1 VARNSPEA
9 QASGGAGPPA
19 LSRAQI
25 LGMAA
30 MAMAVFVIGND
41 FTALSVALP
50 AIEKDLAADVTT
62 VQWVITGYA
71 LVFGV
76 LLVTAGRLADMFGRR
91 RVFFAG
97 SAIFAGFSGIGG
109 LATDA
114 WMLLAARAL
123 MGVGGALMWPAILGM
138 AFSLVPSGRESLAG
152 ALVLSAAGFSNAVG
166 PLLGGALTDYASWRW
181 IFFLNF
187 PVTLVAALVTW
198 RVVPR
203 VEINAGRERI
213 DYNGILTLSIG
224 LLALMLALDFGADLG
239 WANPVILGLFL
250 LAIAGLLVFWRAER
264 RVGDKAL
271 VPRHVLAN
279 RTFFAASIA
288 TLAMSALFFAA
299 LLYLPQFFTKH
310 LGYSAAG
317 AGAGLLPMMGVFALT
332 SFVSGSLYTRLGAK
346 LILSI
351 GALCLTGG
359 MYLLSW
365 INVAPTY
372 GAMIPGMVVT
382 GIGIGLFYSSITT
395 VGVTALDPSMSSLAG
410 AIIYM
415 CQIAGGAVGL
425 GLNTAIVVS
434 ASTLVEGIHFAFLVN
449 TGLALIGLAVTVLF
463 IGGRIDKATLDKLVH
478 RHRAHG

>member
-1 VARNSPEA
+1 M
-9 QASGGAGPPA
+9 G
-19 LSRAQI
+19 
-25 LGMAA
+25 A

-50 AIEKDLAADVTT
+50 AIEKDLSADVTT

-76 LLVTAGRLADMFGRR
+76 LIVTGGRLADMFGRR
-91 RVFFAG
+91 HAFLMG
-97 SAIFAGFSGIGG
+97 SAIFAGFSVIGG
-109 LATDA
+109 FATHA
-114 WMLLAARAL
+114 WMLLLARGL
-123 MGVGGALMWPAILGM
+123 MGVGGAMMWPAILGM
-138 AFSLVPSGRESLAG
+138 SFALVPKGRESLAG
-152 ALVLSAAGFSNAVG
+152 ALVLGSAGFSNAVG

-181 IFFLNF
+181 IFFLNL
-187 PVTLVAALVTW
+187 PVAVIAAVVTW
-198 RVVPR
+198 LVVPH
-203 VEINAGRERI
+203 VEINADKERI
-213 DYNGILTLSIG
+213 DYKGILTLSIG
-224 LLALMLALDFGADLG
+224 LFALLLALDMGTDLG
-239 WANPVILGLFL
+239 WSHPFILGLFL
-250 LAIAGLLVFWRAER
+250 LAVVALLVFWRVER
-264 RVGDKAL
+264 RVGENAL

-288 TLAMSALFFAA
+288 TLSMSALFFGA

-310 LGYSAAG
+310 LGYSAVG
-317 AGAGLLPMMGVFALT
+317 AGAGLLPMMALFALT
-332 SFVSGSLYTRLGAK
+332 SFVSGNLYTRLGAK

-351 GALCLTGG
+351 GALCLAGG

-365 INVAPTY
+365 VNVSPTY
-372 GAMIPGMVVT
+372 EAMIPGMVVL

-395 VGVTALDPSMSSLAG
+395 VAITALDPSMSSLAG

-434 ASTLVEGIHFAFLVN
+434 GSTLTSGIHDAFLVN
-449 TGLALIGLAVTVLF
+449 TVLALIGLAVTVLF
-463 IGGRIDKATLDKLVH
+463 IGGRIDKETLDQLVH

>member
-1 VARNSPEA
+1 MARNSPEA
-9 QASGGAGPPA
+9 QASAGAGAPA

-30 MAMAVFVIGND
+30 MAIAVFVIGND

-62 VQWVITGYA
+62 MQWVITGYA

-91 RVFFAG
+91 RIFFAG
-97 SAIFAGFSGIGG
+97 SATFAGFSVIGG

-123 MGVGGALMWPAILGM
+123 MGVGGAMMWPAILGM

-203 VEINAGRERI
+203 VEVNAGRERI

-224 LLALMLALDFGADLG
+224 LLALMLVLDFGADLG
-239 WANPVILGLFL
+239 WFNPLILGLFL
-250 LAIAGLLVFWRAER
+250 LAIVGLLVFWRAER
-264 RVGDKAL
+264 RVGDNAL

-299 LLYLPQFFTKH
+299 LLYLPQFLTKH
-310 LGYSAAG
+310 LGYSTAG

-372 GAMIPGMVVT
+372 RAMIPGMVVT
-382 GIGIGLFYSSITT
+382 GLGIGLFYSSITT
-395 VGVTALDPSMSSLAG
+395 VGITALDPSMSSLAG

-463 IGGRIDKATLDKLVH
+463 IGGRVDKATLDKLVH

>member
-9 QASGGAGPPA
+9 QASAGAGAPA

-30 MAMAVFVIGND
+30 MAIAVFVIGND

-62 VQWVITGYA
+62 MQWVITGYA

-91 RVFFAG
+91 RIFFAG
-97 SAIFAGFSGIGG
+97 SATFAGFSVIGG

-123 MGVGGALMWPAILGM
+123 MGVGGAMMWPAILGM

-203 VEINAGRERI
+203 VEVNAGRERI

-224 LLALMLALDFGADLG
+224 LLALMLVLDFGADLG
-239 WANPVILGLFL
+239 WFNPLILGLFL
-250 LAIAGLLVFWRAER
+250 LAIVGLLVFWRAER
-264 RVGDKAL
+264 RVGDNAL

-288 TLAMSALFFAA
+288 TLAMSAIFFAA

-372 GAMIPGMVVT
+372 VAMIPGMVVT

-395 VGVTALDPSMSSLAG
+395 VGITALDPSMSSLAG

-463 IGGRIDKATLDKLVH
+463 IGGRIDKASLDKLVH